1 MQCIPTQVYLSKCE
15 VYLGTSTCL
24 MVTRGKLY
32 ADEIYVYVRNK
43 PGYVLSEGATESGK
57 VLEFVQ
63 TRVDWTVPM
72 KKS

>member
-1 MQCIPTQVYLSKCE
+1 
-15 VYLGTSTCL
+15 